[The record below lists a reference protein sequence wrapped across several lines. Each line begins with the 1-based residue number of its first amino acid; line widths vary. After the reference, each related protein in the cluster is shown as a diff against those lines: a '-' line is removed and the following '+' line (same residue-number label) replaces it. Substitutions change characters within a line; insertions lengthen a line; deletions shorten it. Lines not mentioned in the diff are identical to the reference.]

1 VVPPEEEPE
10 GKETDREEVAFS
22 EEEEERKN
30 DQATPIP
37 DPSPSSTGRPKP
49 AGHSG
54 LQGQQKTPH
63 ARRQS

>member
-1 VVPPEEEPE
+1 VETGRE
-10 GKETDREEVAFS
+10 GVAFS
-22 EEEEERKN
+22 EEEERKN

-54 LQGQQKTPH
+54 LQGQQKTPL
-63 ARRQS
+63 AKRQS